1 MKKIT
6 IILFALLLICGM
18 TISSFAQ
25 VSQAASAEKAK
36 VTTETIRGKIISI
49 DTVKNEI
56 VVKENKTGIEKT
68 ITVDPKV
75 ILSLKTD
82 EAVKVSLKE
91 GTNLALSIKKLVKK
105 AASTKK

>member
-1 MKKIT
+1 MKKTT
-6 IILFALLLICGM
+6 IILFALLLMCG
-18 TISSFAQ
+18 TAILSFAQ
-25 VSQAASAEKAK
+25 TSQVAVAK
-36 VTTETIRGKIISI
+36 KVEVKTEVITGKIVAI

-56 VVKENKTGIEKT
+56 VIKENKTGIAKT

-75 ILSLKTD
+75 ISSLKTD

-91 GTNLALSIKKLVKK
+91 GTNVALSIKKLVKK